1 MNLKNASKA
10 QVITEDLE
18 YSQEFA
24 EMILNEH
31 ATGDYREMD
40 VDAHLAKLDKLIR
53 ESGVSEADYQA
64 HLERMRLI
72 NEGIVPDGEE

>member
-1 MNLKNASKA
+1 MNLKDVSKA

-31 ATGDYREMD
+31 ATGNYQEMD
-40 VDAHLAKLDKLIR
+40 VDAHLAELDKLIR

-64 HLERMRLI
+64 HLERLRLI
-72 NEGIVPDGEE
+72 NEGVVPDGEE